1 MVRHHF
7 PDRPD
12 VLKSNDLFH
21 IYCWSIDLIPSL
33 NIFSVKFLYIG
44 IKQIYILNV
53 EREWSSF
60 TYQPLSAF
68 TLIHKVKVKTENILC
83 GRKCTDMRHD
93 DKDLLI
99 LCLINIKWVKK
110 VLEFNEKEKSD
121 VEKQC
126 CIEK

>member
-1 MVRHHF
+1 M
-7 PDRPD
+7 
-12 VLKSNDLFH
+12 
-21 IYCWSIDLIPSL
+21 
-33 NIFSVKFLYIG
+33 
-44 IKQIYILNV
+44 NV
-53 EREWSSF
+53 ERECSSF
-60 TYQPLSAF
+60 THQPPSAF

-83 GRKCTDMRHD
+83 GRKCTDMLHD